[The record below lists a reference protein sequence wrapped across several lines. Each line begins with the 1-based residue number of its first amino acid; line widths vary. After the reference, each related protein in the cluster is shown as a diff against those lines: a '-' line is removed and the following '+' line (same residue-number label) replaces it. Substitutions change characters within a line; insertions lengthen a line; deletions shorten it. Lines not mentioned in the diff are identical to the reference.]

1 MSGIIFYIIIIVL
14 LILGAMLM
22 RAIGNFVYHMFLHD
36 MFRIPFVVISLF
48 FVWLIAYSN
57 KFSLVLGLTY
67 TACLIGFY
75 SYFFEKFYHT
85 YKNFFMFL
93 FKIGHKTGRFLIE
106 IKAGTYNE
114 RQKLNQERQEFES
127 EKAQM
132 DWEKQ
137 KIMEEWAKFDLE
149 NLKNNKNKAHEILG
163 IKKGAS
169 KEEIKKAYRKLAT
182 QFHPDKYHNE
192 PSDKMKEAEAI
203 FKLIGWAMGEV
214 G

>member
-1 MSGIIFYIIIIVL
+1 
-14 LILGAMLM
+14 
-22 RAIGNFVYHMFLHD
+22 
-36 MFRIPFVVISLF
+36 
-48 FVWLIAYSN
+48 
-57 KFSLVLGLTY
+57 
-67 TACLIGFY
+67 
-75 SYFFEKFYHT
+75 
-85 YKNFFMFL
+85 MFL

-114 RQKLNQERQEFES
+114 RQKLNQEKQEFES

-132 DWEKQ
+132 DYEKQ
-137 KIMEEWAKFDLE
+137 KIMEEWEKIYKVWEELIRQREEFERQKAGNGSSQKQDYSQDKSYQESKSRTENKRQENNKTGQKSTLKYFPEWAKFDLK
-149 NLKNNKNKAHEILG
+149 NLQNNKDKAHEILG